1 MRLLLVIA
9 TATAIAN
16 ALAQKIAHAAAKMAK
31 TALANAI
38 VQNVIADARTKKHA
52 NAKKTDIRFSK
63 SSRRSQ
69 RAIVT
74 AIANKKRTAG
84 KKPAAIKR
92 KVMHADKKKVVRL
105 LKTVQGQIQGLI
117 NMVEE
122 NRYCIDISTQILSSQ
137 SILKKVNYEI
147 LKGHFEHCIKD
158 SVAQGDKAAQDE
170 KIEELVGILDKIL
183 EK

>member
-52 NAKKTDIRFSK
+52 NAKKTDLRFSK
-63 SSRRSQ
+63 SLRKNQ

-92 KVMHADKKKVVRL
+92 KSYAR
-105 LKTVQGQIQGLI
+105 
-117 NMVEE
+117 
-122 NRYCIDISTQILSSQ
+122 
-137 SILKKVNYEI
+137 
-147 LKGHFEHCIKD
+147 
-158 SVAQGDKAAQDE
+158 
-170 KIEELVGILDKIL
+170 
-183 EK
+183 

>member
-1 MRLLLVIA
+1 MLVIA
-9 TATAIAN
+9 AATAIAN
-16 ALAQKIAHAAAKMAK
+16 AHAQKIAHAAAKMAK

-52 NAKKTDIRFSK
+52 NAKKTDLRFSK

-92 KVMHADKKKVVRL
+92 KSYAR
-105 LKTVQGQIQGLI
+105 
-117 NMVEE
+117 
-122 NRYCIDISTQILSSQ
+122 
-137 SILKKVNYEI
+137 
-147 LKGHFEHCIKD
+147 
-158 SVAQGDKAAQDE
+158 
-170 KIEELVGILDKIL
+170 
-183 EK
+183 

>member
-9 TATAIAN
+9 AATAIAN

-52 NAKKTDIRFSK
+52 NEKKTDLRFSK
-63 SSRRSQ
+63 SLRKNQ
-69 RAIVT
+69 RAIVTAT

-92 KVMHADKKKVVRL
+92 KSYAR
-105 LKTVQGQIQGLI
+105 
-117 NMVEE
+117 
-122 NRYCIDISTQILSSQ
+122 
-137 SILKKVNYEI
+137 
-147 LKGHFEHCIKD
+147 
-158 SVAQGDKAAQDE
+158 
-170 KIEELVGILDKIL
+170 
-183 EK
+183 